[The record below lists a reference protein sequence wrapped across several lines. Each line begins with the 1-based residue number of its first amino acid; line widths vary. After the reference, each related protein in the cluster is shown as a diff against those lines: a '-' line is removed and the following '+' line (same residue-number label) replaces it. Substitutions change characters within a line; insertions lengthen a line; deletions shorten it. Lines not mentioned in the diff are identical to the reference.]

1 MMSQLSMVDHVE
13 LKDSMIGKCLVRD
26 HPHGDDDDCRWV
38 RQSSTGMAV
47 SKDRQA
53 SSWQFGTNLAVAQC
67 PEEWSIND
75 CSLWS
80 RYECIEA
87 SLVLNCISPGKVWA
101 LTFVADCYSIRPTVY
116 MLLPSAS
123 NDKFSIIAL
132 TFIGSALAAPG
143 ASIPTPS
150 TPAAP
155 SCAASSSHIASSTAS
170 PSATPIFQP
179 GCDIEHVGNNGK
191 HLGWC
196 KKARHYGIYN
206 NGTSI

>member
-1 MMSQLSMVDHVE
+1 M
-13 LKDSMIGKCLVRD
+13 
-26 HPHGDDDDCRWV
+26 
-38 RQSSTGMAV
+38 
-47 SKDRQA
+47 
-53 SSWQFGTNLAVAQC
+53 
-67 PEEWSIND
+67 
-75 CSLWS
+75 
-80 RYECIEA
+80 
-87 SLVLNCISPGKVWA
+87 
-101 LTFVADCYSIRPTVY
+101 
-116 MLLPSAS
+116 
-123 NDKFSIIAL
+123 KFSIIAL

-170 PSATPIFQP
+170 PSASPIFQP

-196 KKARHYGIYN
+196 KKARHYGMYN